1 MARGWESKA
10 VEQQMEEAAKKA
22 PIQASAAADASE
34 TKQEPIE
41 LRIRRENLKLTRR
54 QLMSQLENSRSV
66 SHRQMLHQSLRAID
80 DELNSLN

>member
-22 PIQASAAADASE
+22 PVRAAAGAAQA
-34 TKQEPIE
+34 TQESIE
-41 LRIRRENLKLTRR
+41 QRIRRENLKLTRS
-54 QLMSQLENSRSV
+54 QLTTQLENSRSV
-66 SHRQMLHQSLRAID
+66 SHRQMIHQSLRAIE

>member
-22 PIQASAAADASE
+22 PAKASSDAAEAV
-34 TKQEPIE
+34 QEPIE
-41 LRIRRENLKLTRR
+41 VRIRRENLKLTRR
-54 QLMSQLENSRSV
+54 QLMTQLENSRSV
-66 SHRQMLHQSLRAID
+66 SHRQMIHQSLRAID

>member
-22 PIQASAAADASE
+22 PVQASAGASE
-34 TKQEPIE
+34 ATHESIE
-41 LRIRRENLKLTRR
+41 QRIRRENLKLTRS
-54 QLMSQLENSRSV
+54 QLTTQLENSRSV
-66 SHRQMLHQSLRAID
+66 SHRQMLHQSLRAIE

>member
-22 PIQASAAADASE
+22 PARVSADASMADPE
-34 TKQEPIE
+34 SIDV
-41 LRIRRENLKLTRR
+41 RIRRENLKLTRK
-54 QLMSQLENSRSV
+54 QLQTQLENSRSV
-66 SHRQMLHQSLRAID
+66 SHRQMIHQSLRAID